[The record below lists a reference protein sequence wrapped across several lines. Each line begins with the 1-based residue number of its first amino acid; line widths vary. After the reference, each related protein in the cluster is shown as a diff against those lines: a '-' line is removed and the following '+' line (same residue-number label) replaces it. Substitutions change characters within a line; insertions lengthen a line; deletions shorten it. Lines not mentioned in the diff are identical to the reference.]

1 MEPLATKEDY
11 YKDNTACSFS
21 GLKVFSKCETL
32 YRDIFVTKEYEE
44 PDYDYFVY
52 GKLVDAMTTEPESF
66 IEENFIKVER
76 KVRAEDALKL
86 ENDITMLRLEID
98 EKKTEGNRKNEA
110 KREVIRAKI
119 DALSVAMAKKREK
132 DPAADVGKDLE
143 KAGKFDEEMRTLP
156 MDKTIEKGIAS
167 REAQI
172 LEVQAKLDT
181 IKLLGTKQQVTP
193 SVWQNALE
201 TAAAIKS
208 HPSFQSMEFNEATS
222 QQIFRATINGIP
234 CKGKLDHLK
243 LSPTL
248 ATLYAIYVAGQMTI
262 EELHA
267 KILSDVHET
276 DKWAIITD
284 IKTCRDLKGLEPYNN
299 HYRGQLGFYRVL
311 VSTVLGIP
319 KENIRCRILVADK
332 MNNDFKKVE
341 LFEYTAAALEE
352 LQDNIWQWAGIWQ
365 RAMGNHVFIS
375 DKAKRGM
382 KQECFT
388 CSECRFCPF
397 ALIPGTPVMVNAPR
411 FGEGPIDLELVDTAD
426 AVLNY

>member
-1 MEPLATKEDY
+1 MEPVTKEDY

-76 KVRAEDALKL
+76 KVRAEDALKI
-86 ENDITMLRLEID
+86 ENDITMLKLEID
-98 EKKTEGNRKNEA
+98 EKKAEGNRKNEA
-110 KREVIRAKI
+110 KRAAIKEKI
-119 DALSVAMAKKREK
+119 DAATAKIAEKRAAK
-132 DPAADVGKDLE
+132 PDADVTKDLD
-143 KAGKFDEEMRTLP
+143 KVAKLNTEMTDLP

-172 LEVQAKLDT
+172 TELQSKLDA
-181 IKLLGTKQQVTP
+181 IKMLGTKQQVTP

-208 HPSFQSMEFNEATS
+208 HPSFQTMEFNEATS
-222 QQIFRATINGIP
+222 QQVFRAEINGIP

-248 ATLYAIYVAGQMTI
+248 TTLYAVYVAGQMTL
-262 EELHA
+262 EELRA
-267 KILSDVHET
+267 KIASDVHET

-284 IKTCRDLKGLEPYNN
+284 IKTCRDLKSLEPYNN

-319 KENIRCRILVADK
+319 KENIRGRILVADK

-341 LFEYTAAALEE
+341 LFEYTASALEE
-352 LQDNIWQWAGIWQ
+352 LQDNIWQWAALWHT
-365 RAMGNHVFIS
+365 AMKNNLFIS

-382 KQECFT
+382 QQECFT

-397 ALIPGTPVMVNAPR
+397 ALVPGTPVLVNSPR
-411 FGEGPIDLELVDTAD
+411 FGSEKVELELVDTAD

>member
-1 MEPLATKEDY
+1 
-11 YKDNTACSFS
+11 
-21 GLKVFSKCETL
+21 
-32 YRDIFVTKEYEE
+32 
-44 PDYDYFVY
+44 
-52 GKLVDAMTTEPESF
+52 
-66 IEENFIKVER
+66 
-76 KVRAEDALKL
+76 
-86 ENDITMLRLEID
+86 MLRLEID
-98 EKKTEGNRKNEA
+98 EKKAEGNRKNESKRAAIQEKITAAEA
-110 KREVIRAKI
+110 KVAEKRAAKP
-119 DALSVAMAKKREK
+119 DA
-132 DPAADVGKDLE
+132 DITKDLE
-143 KAGKFDEEMRTLP
+143 KIAKLGGEMTDLP

-167 REAQI
+167 REAAI
-172 LEVQAKLDT
+172 LEAQAKLDA
-181 IKLLGTKQQVTP
+181 IKALGTKQQVTG

-248 ATLYAIYVAGQMTI
+248 TTLYAVYVAGQMTL
-262 EELHA
+262 EELRA
-267 KILSDVHET
+267 KIDADVHET

-284 IKTCRDLKGLEPYNN
+284 IKTCRDLKSLEPYNN

-341 LFEYTAAALEE
+341 LFEYTSAALEE

-365 RAMGNHVFIS
+365 RAMQNNLFVS

-382 KQECFT
+382 QQECFT

-397 ALIPGTPVMVNAPR
+397 ALIPGTPVLINAPR
-411 FGEGPIDLELVDTAD
+411 FGEGKVELELVDTAD